1 MAPYPLDTT
10 LPRFVSKKLVE
21 NQKVVDMIDYTY
33 YGSYGSYATNRENTV
48 KVPREMYG
56 PCPVNLNFI
65 VNDGGQKNENYF
77 TSTSFLETNLGKV
90 VSNGYGA
97 IHLSWDFYSILTI
110 GSITSI

>member
-1 MAPYPLDTT
+1 
-10 LPRFVSKKLVE
+10 
-21 NQKVVDMIDYTY
+21 MIDYTY

-77 TSTSFLETNLGKV
+77 TSTSFLETNLGKLYLMDM
-90 VSNGYGA
+90 GPWYF
-97 IHLSWDFYSILTI
+97 IIYSLLLIIVLA
-110 GSITSI
+110 